1 MAANTRGIALV
12 HELIA
17 EYGLGVVQA
26 YMKHIQA
33 NAEGAVREMLVAF
46 SREQGLEEVGRGP
59 VLQRAP

>member
-26 YMKHIQA
+26 YMRHIQS
-33 NAEGAVREMLVAF
+33 NAEQAVREMLVAF
-46 SREQGLEEVGRGP
+46 SEEQGLPEVGG
-59 VLQRAP
+59 